1 MVTSYGYDSRHRVQS
16 ITHRQGEQGPVLA
29 QYIYGYDAKGQRTS
43 ATETEGDLV
52 RERRYDYDV
61 LDRLIRETL
70 QFTDTEGQAQAVERT
85 YRYDSVG
92 NRTEAEVRI
101 LQAGAVV
108 RHEVTTATYDANSR
122 LTREQVQDQRTG
134 AVTIRDYAYDAN
146 GSPVSVSENGVT
158 TTYAYDGDNRLTALS
173 ARGTAAAY
181 GYDADGNRIA
191 KTVNGQHTRFALDAS
206 QPYVQV
212 LEATDSQGRQRR
224 VTHGLGPVAER
235 HEGQTRWVLKDVQ
248 QSSRVLT
255 NAAAQAEAS
264 LVYTAFGEAELG
276 SATGVAWLHRHDGEQ
291 LDEETGDYYLR
302 ARYMRPGLGR
312 FTQKDTW
319 TGNPNNPVTLNQYVF
334 ADGNPVAK
342 SDPSGRSATFI
353 EQNTALA
360 VFALALA
367 ATTPNII
374 LAFSEIDGDAA
385 FADGGYQGANEM
397 IQGAMGYPEILQ
409 PAVAR
414 ARASAEQRYQQ
425 VVRELSTST
434 TSSNYVEWHHPIPVY
449 LCGAVDQMP
458 NMVPMR
464 NNVHRWIHSAMTQW
478 ETVFDLETELQFNRM
493 RPFSTADANRRAMV
507 RIARD
512 VSGRAGIADAV
523 NDFYSIGFYEL
534 MPSLYSGFWGE
545 RPGFVHYPD
554 RNSRATNCRRNP

>member
-191 KTVNGQHTRFALDAS
+191 KTVNGQHTRFALDTS

-248 QSSRVLT
+248 QSSRVLI

-276 SATGVAWLHRHDGEQ
+276 SATGVDWLHRYDGEQ

-319 TGNPNNPVTLNQYVF
+319 TGNPNNPLTLNQYLF
-334 ADGNPVAK
+334 ADGNPVMKA
-342 SDPSGRSATFI
+342 DPSGRFSLI
-353 EQNTALA
+353 ESCIVQREQLNIADYQLRA
-360 VFALALA
+360 GLSLMDRVFDFAADDDESGERGRQVDEGASPPWLVA
-367 ATTPNII
+367 ATSFVTSLI
-374 LAFSEIDGDAA
+374 SGAA
-385 FADGGYQGANEM
+385 TDN
-397 IQGAMGYPEILQ
+397 PQ
-409 PAVAR
+409 PQALVQVAR
-414 ARASAEQRYQQ
+414 GARHG
-425 VVRELSTST
+425 
-434 TSSNYVEWHHPIPVY
+434 HHTIPVY
-449 LCGAVDQMP
+449 LCGADSEQ
-458 NMVPMR
+458 R
-464 NNVHRWIHSAMTQW
+464 
-478 ETVFDLETELQFNRM
+478 
-493 RPFSTADANRRAMV
+493 RRADLAPDIHYELHGKLYRASASINIAG
-507 RIARD
+507 RIWELTFRKRKNKHQLNFTQKVARYRI
-512 VSGRAGIADAV
+512 GRAAILAGLEEFYRD
-523 NDFYSIGFYEL
+523 NDYFPKGQPVSVRAAFMEESPFYLSGART
-534 MPSLYSGFWGE
+534 SLS
-545 RPGFVHYPD
+545 
-554 RNSRATNCRRNP
+554 NNCSR